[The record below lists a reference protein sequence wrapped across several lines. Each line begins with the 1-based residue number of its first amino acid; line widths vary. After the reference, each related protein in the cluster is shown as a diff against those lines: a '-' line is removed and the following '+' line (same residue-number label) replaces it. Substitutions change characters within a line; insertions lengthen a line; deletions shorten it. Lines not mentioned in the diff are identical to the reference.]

1 MKGQLIISIGREFGS
16 GGHEIAQKLADQYKL
31 PLYDHNL
38 LDELAGR
45 NNLDGD
51 VLKEFDEAG
60 RKKLLSRTVRGMNNS
75 PEQNVAQLQFDY
87 LRKKADSGES
97 FVIVGRCSETI
108 LKGNTGLISIFVL
121 GDMETK
127 IERIMRL
134 YQKSRKDAEELI
146 LEKDRKRKKYHNSH
160 CRIKW
165 GDSRNYDLSIN
176 SSRLGIEESVRIL
189 SQYIDA
195 RRKMQ
200 EAQ

>member
-108 LKGNTGLISIFVL
+108 LKGNAGLISIFVL

>member
-1 MKGQLIISIGREFGS
+1 M
-16 GGHEIAQKLADQYKL
+16 
-31 PLYDHNL
+31 
-38 LDELAGR
+38 
-45 NNLDGD
+45 
-51 VLKEFDEAG
+51 
-60 RKKLLSRTVRGMNNS
+60 SRTVRGMNNS

>member
-97 FVIVGRCSETI
+97 FVIVGRFLSFSR
-108 LKGNTGLISIFVL
+108 IS
-121 GDMETK
+121 
-127 IERIMRL
+127 
-134 YQKSRKDAEELI
+134 
-146 LEKDRKRKKYHNSH
+146 
-160 CRIKW
+160 
-165 GDSRNYDLSIN
+165 
-176 SSRLGIEESVRIL
+176 SSASFL
-189 SQYIDA
+189 DF
-195 RRKMQ
+195 
-200 EAQ
+200 

>member
-189 SQYIDA
+189 SQYIDT

>member
-45 NNLDGD
+45 NNLAGD

>member
-176 SSRLGIEESVRIL
+176 SSRLGIEQSVRIL
-189 SQYIDA
+189 SQYIDT

>member
-16 GGHEIAQKLADQYKL
+16 GGHEIAQKLADQYEL

-38 LDELAGR
+38 LDELAGH

-108 LKGNTGLISIFVL
+108 LKGNPGLISIFVL